1 MDTKNAKELEQQLKG
16 LTKNYLRRFRFK
28 QLPYFALILLSVI
41 LVGVSEILKPDF
53 TFETF
58 KQARFWYNLFITNT
72 ANFVMALAALFIT
85 SDRII
90 AADKDD
96 VIAKLTITINE
107 IAPNIQDKMVDQ
119 FISETNHNIRKDV
132 YKIKQHNKLLKLER
146 RHSTLRNVKYF
157 NDYHNS
163 DDIDFKDNIVKKN
176 KYVKK
181 RLRLEMEIQEEWLD
195 AHVDAIYIRNCPKL
209 HRSFLTVGSNSSY
222 TNDFPVSKT
231 LVIIRGLMPKFLI
244 FIAFTLIFFS
254 FGLDYAKVGWISLF
268 TLTFRLMCLVFNYSY
283 GARFADT
290 YVNETTID
298 TLYMRVRWLTRLR
311 DWKLEKQK
319 EKEMKEIIG
328 Y

>member
-1 MDTKNAKELEQQLKG
+1 METKNAKELEQQLKG
-16 LTKNYLRRFRFK
+16 LTKTYLRRFRFK

-96 VIAKLTITINE
+96 VIAKLTLTINE

-195 AHVDAIYIRNCPKL
+195 AHVDAIHIRHCPKL

-222 TNDFPVSKT
+222 TNDFPVNKT
-231 LVIIRGLMPKFLI
+231 WVIIRGLMPKFLI

-254 FGLDYAKVGWISLF
+254 FGLDYARVGWISLF

-283 GARFADT
+283 GSRFADT

-319 EKEMKEIIG
+319 ENEMKEIIG